1 MVACTTALVLVA
13 VGDDVDDKD
22 DEEVAKERCARG
34 KGTLPRVDGS
44 RKGAKPTTRSVV
56 CSRQSSAHTG
66 TRVRVIFN

>member
-1 MVACTTALVLVA
+1 MVA
-13 VGDDVDDKD
+13 VGEDDDD

-44 RKGAKPTTRSVV
+44 RKEAKPTTNSVV